1 MKTMTNLVP
10 VLPLRALALKTARVT
25 MAVALVFAAAA
36 TVRGDTLHW
45 DGSSSAYWGTAANW
59 AENQVPADGDTLV
72 FPSGA
77 LRYQTTNDIG
87 GLILDS
93 IQIDWAGY
101 SLGGNGVGLSGM
113 LWISR
118 NALIVANVYL
128 DLTLNDSASIYTYS
142 FNNNLHVYG
151 SIALG
156 GHVLDV
162 GGYGQVLLY
171 GVVSGSGSVT
181 KYGNGEVTLLGSSGN
196 TYSGSTTVEEG
207 TLVLDKSSGNSVPH
221 ALIIGG
227 NDVSDPSATARQD
240 ASFQIGTD
248 VTINR
253 MGTYDMNGNLET
265 ILDLNLN
272 GGADFDSGTSTL
284 TVAGDVTVD
293 GGISSISGTLSL
305 YSGDRHFDIHFWPI
319 IFPNANCYLYADVT
333 GSGNIIMT
341 GGGIMRMSGN
351 NSYSGTTLVEDG
363 SIQIESETALG
374 ATAGGTTVN
383 AGSSLYL
390 ATSAGSIHVGNEA
403 LALGGAIRS
412 YGNSNSWTGDIV
424 LSNNAGLS
432 VQGNYLHLPGVL
444 SGTGG
449 FTKYGD
455 GTLILSGSTANSY
468 TGDTYVDNGT
478 LLLHKTSWPAV
489 PHGSL
494 TVGTGAGAA
503 DEVIVLE
510 EVNYQIG
517 DSVAVTIH
525 EDGWLNVDSYSDTVG
540 PITFN
545 GGHAG
550 SSTGSLRLGGT
561 VTVNSSSSEALLDGN
576 VYMGAG
582 TRSFSVA
589 EGPVGYELRVTAVL
603 SGNGL
608 LKAGEGLM
616 ALLAA
621 NTFTGTAL
629 VSQGRLY
636 ALNNNA
642 FGTTAG
648 GTVVGASGLIQLVNA
663 NIGAEPL
670 TLGRTDSGSVLF
682 ATGSC
687 SWSGDVVLN
696 EDSTM
701 GSGGSM
707 EFSGAI
713 SGSGGITWNG
723 SGNLILS
730 GSAANTYTGDTY
742 VNEGMLELN
751 KSGLV
756 EAISAGSLTIGDGI
770 GGIASDV
777 VRELQNHQIGD
788 LPVRINNSG
797 LLSLNNVLD
806 YLTDLTFDG
815 GRVTTGIGLLALSGD
830 VTVLANPVRAANIHG
845 RVWLPDMRTFD
856 VANASTFYPDLA
868 MYATVE
874 GTGGIEKTGAGS
886 LLFYS
891 ANTYS
896 GQTVVNEGQ
905 LGVYHSSGLGG
916 TTNGTAVN
924 SGGSLIVN
932 NNIDVVGESL
942 TLSGMG
948 SSVYGALDSF
958 VGTNSWTGAVLL
970 AGDSRIRVLSSDD
983 TLELSGAITGS
994 GGFTKA
1000 GSGTLI
1006 LSGSDENTYAGDTQ
1020 VDSGTLELAKTSMD
1034 GAIPGQLVIGDGSG
1048 GAGSDVVRLK
1058 RSNEIENTADVTIA
1072 SSGLFDLDGY
1082 YDRIDAVTG
1091 SGSVALG
1098 SGHLVAGNNG
1108 SSFTY
1113 DGMASGSGYLWKV
1126 GNGTW
1131 TLTAD
1136 NTYSGTT
1143 RIETGTLLV
1152 NGYQPGSDVWV
1163 QTAGVLGGIGT
1174 VGAINSSGS
1183 VAPGASA
1190 GQLGSGSTSLQ
1201 SGSSFDVELDG
1212 DSSIDYDQLDVGGLV
1227 SLGNADLNISWGF
1240 VPTVGDEFTIIDNDG
1255 GDAVTGIFNGL
1266 AEGASFVAGNVTLKI
1281 TYAGGTGNDV
1291 VLGVTDVEPTESKR
1305 PAPMWSCNGRVACRC
1320 TWWSGRRR

>member
-1 MKTMTNLVP
+1 MKTLTNLVP
-10 VLPLRALALKTARVT
+10 VLPVRALVLKTARVI

-77 LRYQTTNDIG
+77 LRSQTTNNIG

-101 SLGGNGVGLSGM
+101 SLGGNSVGLSGM

-156 GHVLDV
+156 GHVLNV
-162 GGYGQVLLY
+162 GGYGRVLLY

-227 NDVSDPSATARQD
+227 NSTGDPTATVRQD

-319 IFPNANCYLYADVT
+319 IFPQANCYLYADVT
-333 GSGNIIMT
+333 GTGNIIMT
-341 GGGIMRMSGN
+341 GGGIMRMSGD

-363 SIQIESETALG
+363 SIQIESDTALG
-374 ATAGGTTVN
+374 TTAGGTTVN

-390 ATSAGSIHVGNEA
+390 ATSASSIHVGNEA
-403 LALGGAIRS
+403 LALGGSIRS

-424 LSNNAGLS
+424 LSNNASLS

-444 SGTGG
+444 SGSGG

-468 TGDTYVDNGT
+468 AGDTYVDNGT
-478 LLLHKTSWPAV
+478 LLLNKSGYNAV

-494 TVGTGAGAA
+494 TIGTGAGAA

-582 TRSFSVA
+582 TRAFSVA

-616 ALLAA
+616 ALVAA

-648 GTVVGASGLIQLVNA
+648 GTVVGASGFIQLVNA

-670 TLGRTDSGSVLF
+670 ALGRTDSGTVLF

-687 SWSGDVVLN
+687 SWSGDVVLD

-730 GSAANTYTGDTY
+730 GSAANTYTGETY
-742 VNEGMLELN
+742 VNGGMLVLN
-751 KSGLV
+751 KPIYNVTVPGNLH
-756 EAISAGSLTIGDGI
+756 IGDG
-770 GGIASDV
+770 
-777 VRELQNHQIGD
+777 
-788 LPVRINNSG
+788 
-797 LLSLNNVLD
+797 
-806 YLTDLTFDG
+806 
-815 GRVTTGIGLLALSGD
+815 
-830 VTVLANPVRAANIHG
+830 
-845 RVWLPDMRTFD
+845 
-856 VANASTFYPDLA
+856 
-868 MYATVE
+868 
-874 GTGGIEKTGAGS
+874 
-886 LLFYS
+886 
-891 ANTYS
+891 
-896 GQTVVNEGQ
+896 
-905 LGVYHSSGLGG
+905 LGG
-916 TTNGTAVN
+916 A
-924 SGGSLIVN
+924 
-932 NNIDVVGESL
+932 D
-942 TLSGMG
+942 
-948 SSVYGALDSF
+948 A
-958 VGTNSWTGAVLL
+958 
-970 AGDSRIRVLSSDD
+970 
-983 TLELSGAITGS
+983 
-994 GGFTKA
+994 
-1000 GSGTLI
+1000 
-1006 LSGSDENTYAGDTQ
+1006 
-1020 VDSGTLELAKTSMD
+1020 
-1034 GAIPGQLVIGDGSG
+1034 
-1048 GAGSDVVRLK
+1048 DVVRLLTTSQIPSTS
-1058 RSNEIENTADVTIA
+1058 RITIA
-1072 SSGLFDLDGY
+1072 GSGLFDMNDLTEY
-1082 YDRIDAVTG
+1082 FG
-1091 SGSVALG
+1091 SLAG
-1098 SGHLVAGNNG
+1098 SGHVNMGSGNLGCGEDGTSTTFSGQIEGAGELRKYGTGTFTLSGNNI
-1108 SSFTY
+1108 
-1113 DGMASGSGYLWKV
+1113 
-1126 GNGTW
+1126 
-1131 TLTAD
+1131 
-1136 NTYSGTT
+1136 YSGTT
-1143 RIETGTLLV
+1143 RVYEGTLLV
-1152 NGYQPGSDVWV
+1152 NGSQPGS
-1163 QTAGVLGGIGT
+1163 GVVVSAPGTLGGIGT

-1212 DSSIDYDQLDVGGLV
+1212 DSPIDYDQLDVGGSV
-1227 SLGNADLNISWGF
+1227 SLGNSDLNVSWGF

-1291 VLGVTDVEPTESKR
+1291 VLGVTDVEPTEDLRVTSIETAGTNVVLQWTGGVPLYVVERKTALTDATWI
-1305 PAPMWSCNGRVACRC
+1305 PVTAPMSGTQTNLPMDAPASFYRVK
-1320 TWWSGRRR
+1320 GGN